1 MSKKE
6 MVRKIEE
13 LKNLEDLINRAK
25 TQAESIKD
33 EIKAEMIAND
43 TEEMFV
49 ENYIV
54 RFTSITTNK
63 FDVSGFKKLYPSM
76 WSEWIRTVNSR
87 RFSIS

>member
-1 MSKKE
+1 MSKKD
-6 MVRKIEE
+6 MVKKIEE

-25 TQAESIKD
+25 AQAESIKE

-54 RFTSITTNK
+54 RFTSVTTNK

>member
-1 MSKKE
+1 MSTRE

-13 LKNLEDLINRAK
+13 LKNLEDLISRAK
-25 TQAESIKD
+25 AQADNIKD
-33 EIKAEMIAND
+33 EIKAEMIEKD

-54 RFTSITTNK
+54 RFTSVTTNK
-63 FDVSGFKKLYPSM
+63 FDVSGFKKLYPSI

-87 RFSIS
+87 RFTIS

>member
-25 TQAESIKD
+25 IQAESIKD

>member
-1 MSKKE
+1 MSKKD
-6 MVRKIEE
+6 MVKKIEE

-25 TQAESIKD
+25 AQAESIKD

-54 RFTSITTNK
+54 RFTSVTTNK